1 VAQRF
6 DDSRLQLAGDAVP
19 LAENVLLNPGQTGA
33 FSVADSGALVYQQD
47 VVGSPLS
54 WLDSSG
60 KPFET
65 LGEPGH
71 YQDVQISRDGTQIAV
86 SLTPAPGAPRDIW
99 LLDAKRGVR
108 TTRVTN
114 DPADDHAPIWS
125 ADGQQLVFASNR
137 AGRFDLYRWAI
148 DTQATQ
154 PVLADG
160 TDKTPLALSPD
171 GTIVY
176 TAPGAETRGDLWM
189 LAPTPGAKPAPLL
202 STPSNEAAA
211 QLSQDGRLMAFV
223 SDEFG
228 QLNVY
233 VALYPSGRGKT
244 RVSTARGLTPLRF
257 RSDGQEIFYRRSE
270 QPALMA
276 IPLKVVGNRIDLG
289 PERRLFDLADAG
301 LLRFDVS
308 PDGQRFLVN
317 RTSDD
322 KGVPVILVVN
332 WPALLDAR

>member
-1 VAQRF
+1 
-6 DDSRLQLAGDAVP
+6 
-19 LAENVLLNPGQTGA
+19 
-33 FSVADSGALVYQQD
+33 
-47 VVGSPLS
+47 
-54 WLDSSG
+54 
-60 KPFET
+60 
-65 LGEPGH
+65 
-71 YQDVQISRDGTQIAV
+71 
-86 SLTPAPGAPRDIW
+86 
-99 LLDAKRGVR
+99 
-108 TTRVTN
+108 
-114 DPADDHAPIWS
+114 
-125 ADGQQLVFASNR
+125 
-137 AGRFDLYRWAI
+137 
-148 DTQATQ
+148 
-154 PVLADG
+154 
-160 TDKTPLALSPD
+160 
-171 GTIVY
+171 
-176 TAPGAETRGDLWM
+176 M